1 MAADPTRRRPTIDD
15 VATTAGVSRGTVSRV
30 LNGGHWVSPDALAAV
45 TAAIKSQGYRINP
58 HARSL
63 ATSRTH
69 SIAFLLT
76 EPHDLLFEDPN
87 FSILMRGAADALADS
102 DDSLVLIMAGNAG
115 EQRRAL
121 DFIGAGHV
129 DGVLLVSSHS
139 GGQGFIASINKL
151 GIPAI
156 ASGVPLGLE
165 RRMGYVSADD
175 EGGAARMVE
184 YLQSTGR
191 RRIATIAG
199 PQDTSGGQQ
208 RLAGYRTALGEDFD
222 PGLVEVGDYGRR
234 SGERAMSALLARH
247 PDIDA
252 VFAAN
257 DRMAAGAVA
266 VARSEG
272 LRVPDDVAVAGFDD
286 SPVAVQTTPALTTMR
301 QPFDR
306 ISREMVRLLLE
317 EINGGGFASV
327 VVPTELVKRESA

>member
-1 MAADPTRRRPTIDD
+1 MASDSTRRRPTIDD
-15 VATTAGVSRGTVSRV
+15 VATAAGVSRGTVSRV
-30 LNGGHWVSPDALAAV
+30 LNGGHWVSPDAHAAV

-69 SIAFLLT
+69 SVAFLLT

-87 FSILMRGAADALADS
+87 FAQLMRGAADALAETDH
-102 DDSLVLIMAGNAG
+102 SLVLIMAGNPD

-129 DGVLLVSSHS
+129 DGVLLVSSHA
-139 GGQGFIASINKL
+139 GGRGFIAAINKL
-151 GIPAI
+151 GVPAI

-175 EGGAARMVE
+175 EGGAMRMTE

-191 RRIATIAG
+191 RRIATISG

-208 RLAGYRTALGEDFD
+208 RLAGFRIALGHDFD
-222 PGLVEVGDYGRR
+222 PSLVETGDYGNA
-234 SGERAMSALLARH
+234 SGEVAMTALLARH

-257 DRMAAGAVA
+257 DRMAVGAIA
-266 VARSEG
+266 VLQQHGR
-272 LRVPDDVAVAGFDD
+272 RVPGDVAVAGFDD
-286 SPVAVQTTPALTTMR
+286 SPAAVQVTPQLTTMR
-301 QPFDR
+301 QPFER
-306 ISREMVRLLLE
+306 ISREMVRLLIE
-317 EINGGGFASV
+317 EIEGGGFASV
-327 VVPTELVKRESA
+327 VLPTELVVRESA